1 MSCISTIETGEKNE
15 ISSMHYLT
23 NANLV
28 ATGHD
33 NGEIRLW
40 NIEIGSFL
48 IIDQTKT
55 KSKHTNTVCALTS
68 CTFESEEYMF
78 SSGYDG
84 RINVW
89 EIFERK

>member
-48 IIDQTKT
+48 IID
-55 KSKHTNTVCALTS
+55 
-68 CTFESEEYMF
+68 
-78 SSGYDG
+78 
-84 RINVW
+84 
-89 EIFERK
+89 

>member
-1 MSCISTIETGEKNE
+1 MSCISTIEAGEKNE

-48 IIDQTKT
+48 IID
-55 KSKHTNTVCALTS
+55 
-68 CTFESEEYMF
+68 
-78 SSGYDG
+78 
-84 RINVW
+84 
-89 EIFERK
+89 